1 MGANRLAPGVVRDAV
16 RAVMAE
22 AAPEAMSL
30 ADLHSAVVKRVGQE
44 VSESSVRSSVLLHPE
59 TYVRV
64 ARGRYR
70 LGDNA

>member
-1 MGANRLAPGVVRDAV
+1 MQANRLAPGVVRDAV
-16 RAVMAE
+16 RAVMVE
-22 AAPEAMSL
+22 AAPESL
-30 ADLHSAVVKRVGQE
+30 SLSELHAAVVKRIGQE

-70 LGDNA
+70 LGDGA